1 VIYDRELL
9 AKLDQLGANPWRG
22 EVFRHMFGD
31 YPPERENQRGARWNP
46 PETPAIYTSVTRDV
60 ALAEAEFHISLQP
73 IRPRARRTIFRIA
86 VVLASVVDLSDRSRL
101 IPLGISEDDLTFL
114 DHGACQYVGGAIA
127 WLGNDGL
134 LVPSARADGV
144 NLVVFPNGQKSDYE
158 FRVIASEVIDEGT
171 AS

>member
-22 EVFRHMFGD
+22 EVFRHMFSD

-46 PETPAIYTSVTRDV
+46 PETPAIYTSLVRDV
-60 ALAEAEFHISLQP
+60 ALAEADFQISLQP

-86 VVLASVVDLSDRSRL
+86 VVLASVVDLSDRRRL
-101 IPLGISEDDLTFL
+101 ASLGISEDDLTSFN
-114 DHGACQYVGGAIA
+114 HSACQYAGGAIE

-134 LVPSARADGV
+134 SVPSARADGV
-144 NLVVFPNGQKSDYE
+144 NLVVFPNQQKSDYE
-158 FRVIASEVIDEGT
+158 FRVMASEVIDEGQ
-171 AS
+171 